1 MKQDESN
8 NSRNG
13 MECLDWLTSKAFTLL
28 VGKNSNK
35 IISVKYS
42 KHGMET
48 ANHVSEGV
56 TYRTQNFTKHY
67 SF

>member
-1 MKQDESN
+1 
-8 NSRNG
+8 